1 MMVALEKGGAER
13 TMSRDTHRLTLDEP
27 ARYQIQVIGHLDAK
41 RATWFE
47 SQSTVRDHG
56 VDGTPITTMT
66 VSVLDQ
72 AMLHGLLAQIRDLG
86 LPLLAVN
93 RIS

>member
-1 MMVALEKGGAER
+1 MSKG
-13 TMSRDTHRLTLDEP
+13 THRLTLHEP
-27 ARYQIQVIGHLDAK
+27 ARYQVQVIGHLDDK
-41 RATWFE
+41 RAMWFE
-47 SQSTVRDHG
+47 SQSLVREHG
-56 VDGTPITTMT
+56 ADGTPITTLT
-66 VSVLDQ
+66 VEVLDQ

>member
-1 MMVALEKGGAER
+1 
-13 TMSRDTHRLTLDEP
+13 MSRDTHRLTLHEP
-27 ARYQIQVIGHLDAK
+27 ARYQIQVIGHLDGK

-47 SQSTVRDHG
+47 SQSLIREHG
-56 VDGTPITTMT
+56 TDGTPITTLT
-66 VSVLDQ
+66 VEVLDQ
-72 AMLHGLLAQIRDLG
+72 AMLHGLLTQIRDLG

>member
-1 MMVALEKGGAER
+1 MAMNEY
-13 TMSRDTHRLTLDEP
+13 THRLTLYEP
-27 ARYQIQVIGHLDAK
+27 ACYCVRVVGHLDGK
-41 RATWFE
+41 RAAWFE
-47 SQSTVRDHG
+47 SVSLTREYDS
-56 VDGTPITTMT
+56 DGTPITTL
-66 VSVLDQ
+66 VVEVLDQ

>member
-1 MMVALEKGGAER
+1 
-13 TMSRDTHRLTLDEP
+13 MSRDTHGLTLHDP

-41 RATWFE
+41 RAMWFE
-47 SQSTVRDHG
+47 SQSLVREHG

-66 VSVLDQ
+66 VEVLDQ